1 MAFRPIRLP
10 IPPASARSSFTIKE
24 FKGVDK
30 ASGEDNFSPGRAI
43 EMQNF
48 IRSKVGQIQKRGGFN
63 AKTHDL
69 DIKWV
74 NHWHGYRFE
83 YIGKAVW
90 YSETTN
96 EAAENKT
103 STMTED
109 VQIDSAIGFE
119 ASGCYLILQR
129 TAEDTYHISRF
140 TLSNGA
146 LQVNTFEL
154 GIFALQGTVSTM
166 SSRWVVSDTASD
178 ALDLIQ
184 ELSKNAALSAV
195 KEKYKYLEISQY
207 VPVPVIVSNADPDG
221 GGNLMQSPN
230 LLSPYVQETFTVT
243 EENCKRFQLSLQ
255 DIALCAVDSDN
266 AIKIISAEE
275 WMTEGTYW
283 TTDESG
289 YRVLT
294 EVGAAALNTSIKVE
308 EYKQTGGDEQQ
319 DYEWQAV
326 NDIFVAGKKDFVNS
340 QNGGVWIPS
349 ANIGIAPVEGEPN
362 VRITYIRN
370 YDEYREDLQKIFATA
385 NVTTYGVGGYKDRA
399 FLSVGNRI
407 YYSGMDDPLYFGELN
422 YVEPCSADKSI
433 VAMGG
438 QGKYLYAVDDTGV
451 TYAIGG
457 TVLEDDSNTFLADA
471 AFVILD
477 HVQGEKPVGN
487 ILDVFGDE
495 FCYLSEEGLVAIRHD
510 DFYDK
515 RYAQNR
521 SRMLGNE
528 LKDKELCACR
538 FGNFLVI
545 GAGQKLYFLDEMQQ
559 TSLPDFKYSGKQYEI
574 FPFSFSNEFVTALG
588 GNDWHFQKVW
598 VEKDKLY
605 AYTGTHVLEY
615 DPELSVDKVRGGET
629 YPICAQWITPPF
641 TLSSFYRKKNILQL
655 SLRVGEV
662 GSAVKV
668 EYRVDGDTANKEN
681 EEWRLLRNYDGRFRV
696 FDYGNINYGLWTY
709 NCDIPKLQLIMNRR
723 PSRKCYSIQFR
734 FTNDTTDK
742 LSLSDFGFTYET
754 EGI

>member
-1 MAFRPIRLP
+1 MAFRSIRLP
-10 IPPASARSSFTIKE
+10 IPSASARSSFTIKE

-43 EMQNF
+43 DMQNF
-48 IRSKVGQIQKRGGFN
+48 IRSKVGQIQKRGGFTAAN
-63 AKTHDL
+63 
-69 DIKWV
+69 
-74 NHWHGYRFE
+74 
-83 YIGKAVW
+83 
-90 YSETTN
+90 TN
-96 EAAENKT
+96 EAGQTHWVDFWGDCKVTFAGTDVSFKVYPGEVLACEIMGVSEIYSAVGYTNGECYYLLANTNLGPGILKCDT
-103 STMTED
+103 LNGWTTVIYKPAMEVSRKD
-109 VQIDSAIGFE
+109 VQISKSVVFDME
-119 ASGCYLILQR
+119 AP
-129 TAEDTYHISRF
+129 
-140 TLSNGA
+140 
-146 LQVNTFEL
+146 EL
-154 GIFALQGTVSTM
+154 LY
-166 SSRWVVSDTASD
+166 
-178 ALDLIQ
+178 
-184 ELSKNAALSAV
+184 E
-195 KEKYKYLEISQY
+195 EII
-207 VPVPVIVSNADPDG
+207 PIPTIVSNALPDG
-221 GGNLMQSPN
+221 GGRVLQTPN
-230 LLSPYVQETFTVT
+230 ILTPFVKETFTVRQSDCT
-243 EENCKRFQLSLQ
+243 RTTVDQDKVCPRFQLSMKDISLIGQ
-255 DIALCAVDSDN
+255 DGTIVDSNTWMKYAVENPNRLDWWY
-266 AIKIISAEE
+266 IEDEVRHLGIVGAEMIAKSVRVE
-275 WMTEGTYW
+275 IQRTNEYGEYYWSDTKGTTEVCFTASQDGFIN
-283 TTDESG
+283 
-289 YRVLT
+289 T
-294 EVGAAALNTSIKVE
+294 EVGAI
-308 EYKQTGGDEQQ
+308 
-319 DYEWQAV
+319 
-326 NDIFVAGKKDFVNS
+326 
-340 QNGGVWIPS
+340 WIPDGCAKAS
-349 ANIGIAPVEGEPN
+349 PVEGEAS
-362 VRITYIRN
+362 VRITYMRN
-370 YDEYREDLQKIFATA
+370 MDKFTENLSRLIQNSAAVK
-385 NVTTYGVGGYKDRA
+385 YGVGGYKDRMFVA
-399 FLSVGNRI
+399 AGNRI

-598 VEKDKLY
+598 AEKDKLY

-668 EYRVDGDTANKEN
+668 EYRVDGDTANTEN
-681 EEWRLLRNYDGRFRV
+681 KEWRLLRNYDGRFRV

>member
-10 IPPASARSSFTIKE
+10 IPSASARSSFTIKE

-63 AKTHDL
+63 ASAGVLPEWIEQWGDFRICFAGQEVIITMSRGEGAQEYAEALSTILGVQTIFSATGYVSGDSYYFLAHTDQGAAVMKYNEFTGAEYVIYPEGKMIVGAK
-69 DIKWV
+69 DIVW
-74 NHWHGYRFE
+74 
-83 YIGKAVW
+83 GKDVAD
-90 YSETTN
+90 TTAPN
-96 EAAENKT
+96 MVDGNF
-103 STMTED
+103 
-109 VQIDSAIGFE
+109 IPISAIVE
-119 ASGCYLILQR
+119 
-129 TAEDTYHISRF
+129 
-140 TLSNGA
+140 
-146 LQVNTFEL
+146 
-154 GIFALQGTVSTM
+154 
-166 SSRWVVSDTASD
+166 
-178 ALDLIQ
+178 
-184 ELSKNAALSAV
+184 NAH
-195 KEKYKYLEISQY
+195 
-207 VPVPVIVSNADPDG
+207 PDG
-221 GGNLMQSPN
+221 NGRTVHDPN
-230 LLSPYVQETFTVT
+230 VLTPFVQETFTVAT
-243 EENCKRFQLSLQ
+243 RDFDYPEEEPTKCARFQLSNKNLQ
-255 DIALCAVDSDN
+255 LRNGDDILSSEDWMN
-266 AIKIISAEE
+266 EE
-275 WMTEGTYW
+275 NGYW
-283 TTDESG
+283 TTDG
-289 YRVLT
+289 YRKLNSAGEAILRSSVKVEAYRRVVTSKEPYYKWVDVTKLCFRSG
-294 EVGAAALNTSIKVE
+294 EVGFLNTE
-308 EYKQTGGDEQQ
+308 
-319 DYEWQAV
+319 
-326 NDIFVAGKKDFVNS
+326 AGAL
-340 QNGGVWIPS
+340 WIPG
-349 ANIGIAPVEGEPN
+349 AAIGEAPKEDEPN
-362 VRITYIRN
+362 VRITYMR
-370 YDEYREDLQKIFATA
+370 DMSEMRKTLSGLAQSKLRAR
-385 NVTTYGVGGYKDRA
+385 YGVGGYKDRLFVA
-399 FLSVGNRI
+399 AGNRI

-545 GAGQKLYFLDEMQQ
+545 GAGQKLHFLDEMQQ

-615 DPELSVDKVRGGET
+615 DPELFVDKVRGGET

-696 FDYGNINYGLWTY
+696 FNYGNINYGLWTY